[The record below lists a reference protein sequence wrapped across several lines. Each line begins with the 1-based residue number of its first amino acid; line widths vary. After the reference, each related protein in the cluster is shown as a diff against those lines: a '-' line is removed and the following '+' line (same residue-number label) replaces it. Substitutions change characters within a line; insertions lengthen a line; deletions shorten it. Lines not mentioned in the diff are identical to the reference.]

1 MALGFLGKPAAF
13 AKRIEVGCGK
23 GRVSVA
29 EAKLIDGKVFAA
41 GLRQRV
47 GKGVTDLIANGGPT
61 PGLATVLVG
70 ADPASQIYVRSK
82 GKLAAELGMVN
93 FDHRLSEQASEA
105 ELLALIARLNAD
117 NRVHG
122 ILVQLPLP
130 KHIDT
135 AHVLLAVDPA
145 KDVDG
150 FHPLNVGRL
159 GSSAP
164 AAPLDFPVP
173 CTPLGVSMLLHET
186 LGSLTGRHA
195 VVIGRSNL
203 VGRPVAQLL
212 LRADCTVTIAHS
224 RTRDLPA
231 LCRQADILVAA
242 VGRPKFV
249 RGHWIKPGASVID
262 VGINRILAEEG
273 RSPLVGDV
281 AFAEALPVAG
291 HLTPVPGGVGPMTV
305 ACLMFN
311 TWQAAR
317 RSSGL
322 AVNAAEQPH
331 LPLGLGERAKGEG
344 AKRPRSN
351 HGARLELAVSP

>member
-1 MALGFLGKPAAF
+1 M
-13 AKRIEVGCGK
+13 
-23 GRVSVA
+23 S
-29 EAKLIDGKVFAA
+29 EAKLIDGKTIAA

-47 GKGVTDLIANGGPT
+47 GAGVGQLVAKRGVK
-61 PGLATVLVG
+61 PGLATILVG
-70 ADPASQIYVRSK
+70 ADPASQVYVRSK
-82 GKLAAELGMVN
+82 GKIAAELGMTN
-93 FDHRLSEQASEA
+93 FDHRLPAETTEA
-105 ELLALIARLNAD
+105 DLLALIARLNGDAL
-117 NRVHG
+117 VHG

-130 KHIDT
+130 RHIDT

-150 FHPLNVGRL
+150 FHPFNVGRL

-164 AAPLDFPVP
+164 GAPLDFPVP
-173 CTPLGVSMLLHET
+173 CTPLGVSMLLHEV
-186 LGSLTGRHA
+186 LGSITGCNA

-231 LCRQADILVAA
+231 LSRQADILVVAI
-242 VGRPKFV
+242 GKQEFV
-249 RGHWIKPGASVID
+249 RGDWIKPGAAVID
-262 VGINRILAEEG
+262 VGTNRIPDDNG
-273 RSPLVGDV
+273 KNRLVGDV
-281 AFAEALPVAG
+281 AFAEALPIAG

-317 RSSGL
+317 RAVGL
-322 AVNAAEQPH
+322 AVAA
-331 LPLGLGERAKGEG
+331 AD
-344 AKRPRSN
+344 
-351 HGARLELAVSP
+351 

>member
-1 MALGFLGKPAAF
+1 M
-13 AKRIEVGCGK
+13 
-23 GRVSVA
+23 S
-29 EAKLIDGKVFAA
+29 EAKLIDGKAHAA

-47 GKGVTDLIANGGPT
+47 GAGVAELVAKGGAK
-61 PGLATVLVG
+61 PGLATILVG
-70 ADPASQIYVRSK
+70 ADPASQVYVRSK
-82 GKLAAELGMVN
+82 GKMAAELGMVN
-93 FDHRLSEQASEA
+93 FDHRLSEETSEA
-105 ELLALIARLNAD
+105 ELLALIAKLNAD
-117 NRVHG
+117 AGVHG

-150 FHPLNVGRL
+150 FHPFNVGRL

-164 AAPLDFPVP
+164 DASLDFPVP
-173 CTPLGVSMLLHET
+173 CTPLGVSMLLHDT
-186 LGSLTGRHA
+186 LGPLAGLHA

-212 LRADCTVTIAHS
+212 LRDSCTVSIAHS

-231 LCRQADILVAA
+231 LSRRADILVVAI
-242 VGRPKFV
+242 GKKEFV
-249 RGHWIKPGASVID
+249 RGDWIKPGATVID
-262 VGINRILAEEG
+262 VGTNRIPGEDG
-273 RSPLVGDV
+273 KSRLVGDV

-317 RSSGL
+317 RAVGL
-322 AVNAAEQPH
+322 DVAA
-331 LPLGLGERAKGEG
+331 AD
-344 AKRPRSN
+344 
-351 HGARLELAVSP
+351 